1 MKLKPKNT
9 QYPDIPENFPSVS
22 LIIPFEPKMSSTAG
36 LHSILATAISKE
48 EKKLLQRF
56 PAAEAEPIIAKL
68 NSLVRNLE
76 GNKRHLSIGIFV
88 SPHASRVYYFNYSD
102 PEMQNDSRA

>member
-1 MKLKPKNT
+1 MKRKSTIT
-9 QYPDIPENFPSVS
+9 QYPDVPENFPSVS
-22 LIIPFEPKMSSTAG
+22 LIIPFEQKMTSTAG
-36 LHSILATAISKE
+36 LHAILATVISKE
-48 EKKLLQRF
+48 EEKLMQRF
-56 PAAEAEPIIAKL
+56 PAAEAQPVIAKL

-102 PEMQNDSRA
+102 PEMQNDDRA